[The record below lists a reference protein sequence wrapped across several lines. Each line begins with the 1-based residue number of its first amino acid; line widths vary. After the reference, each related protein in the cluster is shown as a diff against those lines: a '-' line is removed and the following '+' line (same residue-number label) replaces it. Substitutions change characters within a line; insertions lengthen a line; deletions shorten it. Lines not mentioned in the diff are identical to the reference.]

1 MSMHAHLDE
10 LVKRHRAL
18 EREIETEN
26 LSAGSNDLHIVE
38 LKRKKLALKEEIER
52 FRHSASPQTV
62 H

>member
-18 EREIETEN
+18 EKEIETEN
-26 LSAGSNDLHIVE
+26 ASAGSSDLRIVE
-38 LKRKKLALKEEIER
+38 LKKKKLHLKEEIEK
-52 FRHSASPQTV
+52 FKQGSGPQTM

>member
-18 EREIETEN
+18 EREIETQN
-26 LSAGSNDLHIVE
+26 AGAGVDDLRIVE
-38 LKRKKLALKEEIER
+38 LKRKKLHLKEEIEK
-52 FRHSASPQTV
+52 FKQEAGPATV

>member
-26 LSAGSNDLHIVE
+26 ASSASNDLHIVE
-38 LKRKKLALKEEIER
+38 LKRKKLHLKEEIEK
-52 FRHSASPQTV
+52 FKQEAKSVTMH
-62 H
+62 